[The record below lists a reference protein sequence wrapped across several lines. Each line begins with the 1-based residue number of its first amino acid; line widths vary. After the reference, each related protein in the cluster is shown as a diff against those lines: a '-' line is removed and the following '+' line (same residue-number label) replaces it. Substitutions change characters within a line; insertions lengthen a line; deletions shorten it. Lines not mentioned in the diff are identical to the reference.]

1 MRTKGLIDRIKIL
14 EAGIFFD
21 KNTDTFWG
29 FALCSLLMH
38 YMPDKTSFQQ
48 LQFKRTPHFEIYGH
62 AGLESHHKCIYWRNG
77 VNPIMRQAGISNIF
91 I

>member
-1 MRTKGLIDRIKIL
+1 
-14 EAGIFFD
+14 
-21 KNTDTFWG
+21 
-29 FALCSLLMH
+29 
-38 YMPDKTSFQQ
+38 MPDKTSFQQ

-77 VNPIMRQAGISNIF
+77 VNPITRQAGISNIF